1 MGIRSIMQSKK
12 IVLLAFGE
20 AKQNAIKALV
30 EGPVTEEVPAS
41 ILQDHPDVTIICD
54 DVAAAKL
61 DAKYRK

>member
-1 MGIRSIMQSKK
+1 MNSKK

-20 AKQNAIKALV
+20 SKQDAVKALV

-54 DVAAAKL
+54 EVAAAKL
-61 DAKYRK
+61 DPKYRN

>member
-1 MGIRSIMQSKK
+1 MNSKK

-20 AKQNAIKALV
+20 AKQDAIKAMI

-54 DVAAAKL
+54 ETAAAKL
-61 DAKYRK
+61 SSKYRK